1 MSDNTKTNYDIS
13 KDQLRPSEKRVMDP
27 VSYTVAWIGGNISVA
42 IFMVGASFVPPAG
55 ELNLIQ
61 ATLAFF
67 IGLSLLAV
75 VLTINGA
82 PGHKYGIPY
91 VVQARPVFGTIGL
104 KLPALLRGIPAL
116 VWFGVQSWVGAS
128 AVNTIAVRMFNYDNL
143 VVIFIGFVV
152 VQAILAYTG
161 LKGVKWIENIG
172 VVVIFFSVVYM
183 TYIIVTNFGAH
194 ISENLIEYEGSWG
207 LPFIAAITASIGFS
221 TTIVTNISDFMKD
234 VSKSV
239 KTPFTAI
246 LHWIAFVPTNM
257 FLGLIGLMT
266 ASITGEWDPIQLFT
280 KTLPDSP
287 VLIVS
292 LIFIAFA
299 QITTNL
305 YNNLVPASYVLIDL
319 TKLDYKIAAP
329 ICVVAS
335 IATFPWK
342 IATVGAF
349 LVFIDICTAF
359 FGAIFAALVTDYY
372 FFRKKTLDIDELY
385 DPSGPF
391 VGVNW
396 RGIIAIVVGAVIG
409 LIFIEVSWFVSL
421 IPTAAIYYILTKY
434 TNLSPKFNKGTIF
447 EKEEQ
452 S

>member
-1 MSDNTKTNYDIS
+1 MSEQEKTSYDIS
-13 KDQLRPSEKRVMDP
+13 KDQLRPSDTRVMDP
-27 VSYTVAWIGGNISVA
+27 VSYTLAWIGGNISVA
-42 IFMVGASFVPPAG
+42 IFMVGASLVPPAG
-55 ELNLIQ
+55 KLNLLQ
-61 ATLAFF
+61 AF
-67 IGLSLLAV
+67 IALLTGLSLTAV

-91 VVQARPVFGTIGL
+91 VVQARPVFGTTGL

-128 AVNTIAVRMFNYDNL
+128 AVNAITGRMFHFDNL
-143 VVIFIGFVV
+143 IVIFIVFILI
-152 VQAILAYTG
+152 QAILSYTG
-161 LKGVKWIENIG
+161 MRGIKWIENIG
-172 VVVIFFSVVYM
+172 VFIIFFSVVYM
-183 TYIIVTNFGAH
+183 TYIIVTNFGAS
-194 ISENLIEYEGSWG
+194 ISENLIEYKGSWG
-207 LPFIAAITASIGFS
+207 MPFIAAITASLGFS

-239 KTPFTAI
+239 KTPFTAV

-305 YNNLVPASYVLIDL
+305 YNNLVPASYVLMDL
-319 TKLDYKIAAP
+319 TKLEYKFAAP
-329 ICVVAS
+329 ICVILSV
-335 IATFPWK
+335 ATFPWK
-342 IATVGAF
+342 IASVGAF
-349 LVFIDICTAF
+349 LIFIEICTAF

-372 FFRKKTLDIDELY
+372 FFRKKTLSIETLY
-385 DPSGPF
+385 DPEGPF
-391 VGVNW
+391 TGINW
-396 RGIIAIVVGAVIG
+396 RGIIAITCGAVIG
-409 LIFIEVSWFVSL
+409 LIFINVSWFVSL
-421 IPTAAIYYILTKY
+421 IPTALVYYLLTKY
-434 TNLSPKFNKGTIF
+434 TNLSPQFNKGTIF
-447 EKEEQ
+447 EK
-452 S
+452 

>member
-1 MSDNTKTNYDIS
+1 MSQENKTAYDIS
-13 KDQLRPSEKRVMDP
+13 KDQLRPSDTRVMDP
-27 VSYTVAWIGGNISVA
+27 VSYTFAWIGGNISVA
-42 IFMVGASFVPPAG
+42 IFMVGASLVPPAG
-55 ELNLIQ
+55 SLNLVQ
-61 ATLAFF
+61 AFLALL
-67 IGLSLLAV
+67 IGLTLTAI

-128 AVNTIAVRMFNYDNL
+128 AVNVISARMFHYDNL
-143 VVIFIGFVV
+143 IVVFIGFVII
-152 VQAILAYTG
+152 QAILAYTG

-172 VVVIFFSVVYM
+172 VFVIFFSVVYM
-183 TYIIVTNFGAH
+183 TYIIVTNFGAS
-194 ISENLIEYEGSWG
+194 ISENLIEYKGSWG
-207 LPFIAAITASIGFS
+207 MPFITAITASIGFS

-239 KTPFTAI
+239 KTPFTAV

-280 KTLPDSP
+280 KTLPNSP

-319 TKLDYKIAAP
+319 TKMDYKIAAP
-329 ICVVAS
+329 ICVFLS

-342 IATVGAF
+342 IASVGAF
-349 LVFIDICTAF
+349 LVFIEICTAF
-359 FGAIFAALVTDYY
+359 FGAIFSALVTDYY
-372 FFRKKTLDIDELY
+372 LFRRRNLDIQDLY
-385 DPSGPF
+385 SPTGPF
-391 VGVNW
+391 VGINW
-396 RGIIAIVVGAVIG
+396 RGIIAITCGAVIG
-409 LIFIEVSWFVSL
+409 LIFINVSWFVSL
-421 IPTAAIYYILTKY
+421 IPTSLIYYLLTKY
-434 TNLSPKFNKGTIF
+434 TALSPSFNKGTIF
-447 EKEEQ
+447 EK
-452 S
+452 